1 MQSNIH
7 QIKGRLNKFTHSIK
21 FMAFNIL
28 AMTGAA
34 FKRSITLV
42 TTNTRMLTLNLC
54 RSKCITY
61 ISEHM
66 MALVCLLLR
75 LATPKN
81 SIVSVK
87 TKLTT
92 KIKLITRLRSKLGI
106 KGYEVDTSLTLE
118 DIANLSMDDFGSM
131 TMSDLGGKL
140 WNYLK
145 TLLLTRARATNKT
158 NTICAIDANVI
169 NNK

>member
-42 TTNTRMLTLNLC
+42 TTNFRALTLYLC
-54 RSKCITY
+54 RSNCVTY

-81 SIVSVK
+81 SIIAVK
-87 TKLTT
+87 TKLTS
-92 KIKLITRLRSKLGI
+92 KIKLITRLRNKIDI

-118 DIANLSMDDFGSM
+118 DIANINLDDFGKM

-145 TLLLTRARATNKT
+145 VLLITRTRTVNKT
-158 NTICAIDANVI
+158 NTICSIDANVI
-169 NNK
+169 INQ